1 MSGNR
6 LSTMQGFVH
15 YLSNGVVWAL
25 SNGLTADDLGDD
37 VPESIKDDW
46 DELHDQWTSL
56 MHDADN
62 FMDMIEC
69 GGAA

>member
-1 MSGNR
+1 MNGKR
-6 LSTMQGFVH
+6 LSMQGFIH

-46 DELHDQWTSL
+46 DELRDQWTTL

-62 FMDMIEC
+62 FMDKIEC

>member
-25 SNGLTADDLGDD
+25 CNGLTADDLGDD